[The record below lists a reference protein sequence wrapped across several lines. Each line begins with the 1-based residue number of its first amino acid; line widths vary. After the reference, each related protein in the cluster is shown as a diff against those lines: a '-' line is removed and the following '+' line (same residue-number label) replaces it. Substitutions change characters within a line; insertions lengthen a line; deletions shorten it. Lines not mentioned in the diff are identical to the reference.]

1 MSTKPVKKVNAV
13 YLLATI
19 FSPSPSLCWVALLAI
34 SSSVTEEPVR

>member
-19 FSPSPSLCWVALLAI
+19 FLPIAVIVLGGFVG
-34 SSSVTEEPVR
+34 